1 MTPRLDGNVAV
12 ITGAESGMGAATAR
26 RFAAEGARLVL
37 VGLRDELLEGVAA
50 DVGAVAVAGDA
61 ADALIIRAAV
71 DEATNRFGRLD
82 VLITC
87 AGQATFGEADALA
100 DVTEER
106 SQRGMHANLD
116 TAVVTARVALPSL
129 VRAGAGS
136 IVMVASIGV
145 FASGPNSAVYTT
157 AKTGLL
163 GLVRAIAV
171 DYGRYGVRANAVCP
185 GPTRSP
191 MSDGIVGEYAAR
203 HGLTR
208 DEAYAELGAHVPL
221 PGPCERDEIAA
232 ACLFLASREAGG
244 ITGTS
249 LVVDHGQS
257 ALSQAAIPFM
267 VRRLSATAGP
277 GGTTGQPGAHTAAQG
292 HGYRP

>member
-1 MTPRLDGNVAV
+1 MRTARGRSEGSVAV

-37 VGLRDELLEGVAA
+37 VGLRDELLQRVAA

-61 ADALIIRAAV
+61 ADALVMSTAV
-71 DEATNRFGRLD
+71 TEATTRFGRLD
-82 VLITC
+82 VLTTC
-87 AGQATFGEADALA
+87 AGQATFGEGEALA
-100 DVTEER
+100 DVTDER
-106 SQRGMHANLD
+106 WQRGMRANLD
-116 TAVVTARVALPSL
+116 TAVISAREAIPSL
-129 VRAGAGS
+129 VRAGGGS
-136 IVMVASIGV
+136 IVMVASIG
-145 FASGPNSAVYTT
+145 AISSGPNSAVYTT
-157 AKTGLL
+157 AKTALL

-191 MSDGIVGEYAAR
+191 MSDGIVGDYAVEQ
-203 HGLTR
+203 GLSR

-221 PGPCERDEIAA
+221 PGPCEPEEIAS
-232 ACLFLASREAGG
+232 ACLFLASREASG

-249 LVVDHGQS
+249 LTVDHGQS

-267 VRRLSATAGP
+267 VRKVRPQRAMTGGP
-277 GGTTGQPGAHTAAQG
+277 AAK
-292 HGYRP
+292 